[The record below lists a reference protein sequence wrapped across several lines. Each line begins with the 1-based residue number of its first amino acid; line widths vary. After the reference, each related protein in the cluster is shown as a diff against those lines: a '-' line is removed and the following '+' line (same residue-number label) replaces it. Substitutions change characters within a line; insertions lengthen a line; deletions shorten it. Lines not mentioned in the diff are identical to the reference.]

1 VDSNEWTHSKG
12 SHVRDNPDQLVILA
26 KSETRG
32 VVGNGIQ
39 VRITTLPGTRHS
51 PSPASV
57 YCSYFIHLNA

>member
-32 VVGNGIQ
+32 VVGKWD

-51 PSPASV
+51 PSASV
-57 YCSYFIHLNA
+57 YCSYFIHL